1 MHKQKFGSTS
11 LNTTKMGLGL
21 AAIGRPGYINVGH
34 GDDFRRKDVESV
46 KKQAFSV
53 LDTAWDNG
61 IRYFDA
67 ARSYGLAESFLFS
80 WLEERHISPDDVV
93 VGSKWGYVYTADWA
107 IDVDVHEV
115 KDHST
120 DVLVRQWAESQR
132 NLGRFLNIYQIHSAT
147 EESGVLQNDDVLDQL
162 WELKRNGIVIG
173 LTVSGPHQADTI
185 YQALE
190 VQRDGVRLFESVQAT
205 WNILERSTTA
215 ALQAAYEAGWGV
227 IVKEALANGR
237 LTTRGIRKRG
247 KAKHFRPLSA
257 VAERLDTSIDALALQ
272 AVMAQPWADVVLS
285 GASKA
290 RHLRSNLYAFDVDW
304 QDDILDELEA
314 LVESPED
321 YWQTRSR
328 LKWT

>member
-215 ALQAAYEAGWGV
+215 ALQTAYEAGWGV

>member
-215 ALQAAYEAGWGV
+215 ALQTAHEAGWGV